1 LLSYSGALHAKSLSK
16 IPDPI
21 SNMLIMMKV
30 KHFAGNKSPILSRI
44 GEPTKKLSGRHGC
57 HSVLLLYRPKS
68 YLNLGT
74 RKQKILG
81 WSFDSGHT
89 NMLQRLQ
96 GHEKAAIFSPI

>member
-68 YLNLGT
+68 YLNLGDPKT
-74 RKQKILG
+74 KNI
-81 WSFDSGHT
+81 
-89 NMLQRLQ
+89 RLVIRFWA
-96 GHEKAAIFSPI
+96 HKHVTEVARS